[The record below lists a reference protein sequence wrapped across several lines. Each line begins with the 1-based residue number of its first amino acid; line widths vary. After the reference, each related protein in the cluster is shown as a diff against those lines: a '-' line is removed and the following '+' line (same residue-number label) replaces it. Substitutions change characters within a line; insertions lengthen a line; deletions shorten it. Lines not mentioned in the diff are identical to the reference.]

1 MFPADNMI
9 FPWQLGPSSLVP
21 FWRSGSDLAYN
32 PCLIC
37 PGLNQS
43 DTHPLTPSN
52 IQIPKIVIFA
62 KFDKI
67 IGGKIYK
74 AAGRKS
80 QTSGL
85 LFKIHLKKQS
95 LLGNATLLGSHI
107 PHSVFLWDFSQE
119 I

>member
-1 MFPADNMI
+1 MSRNITATDLNVFLVTFSLSECSLLIEMI
-9 FPWQLGPSSLVP
+9 LPWQLGPSSLVP

-67 IGGKIYK
+67 IGC
-74 AAGRKS
+74 
-80 QTSGL
+80 
-85 LFKIHLKKQS
+85 
-95 LLGNATLLGSHI
+95 
-107 PHSVFLWDFSQE
+107 
-119 I
+119 